1 MLLSLFD
8 LLDENRER
16 GFIVCAI
23 MKERERGV
31 KSYLSCSIAGT
42 VLLDVVEKLLHRPY
56 NGITACAMLCPQ
68 RATVCRSY
76 ASAARILVGLC
87 L

>member
-42 VLLDVVEKLLHRPY
+42 VLLNAVKKLLHGP
-56 NGITACAMLCPQ
+56 
-68 RATVCRSY
+68 
-76 ASAARILVGLC
+76 
-87 L
+87 